1 MDQVWQALKNYIGPL
16 LIGLV
21 VLALLVGLGISLEQL
36 LKMGGTHLDPT
47 IVSLPLIAI
56 GGVIV
61 LMLVLC
67 LVALAFSILGLADKD
82 QAMGLP
88 EGSIRA
94 VIALSLIVLFA
105 ILSVF
110 LYQSLITGGFL
121 TPSTTCRR
129 RRGRSSSGTTPRRGI
144 CNPFWSKAPMDSPSK
159 LRTEASVPGDLSQR
173 KFDQRRFRQAAIGAS
188 GYSDDGN
195 NQLLSRRGHCD
206 VGSLGSPSRH
216 EYAAEHEYAA
226 NSEQH
231 KPDQHTVSTQ
241 GYLIHLEVLGNNL
254 NIITHVKLVRAGA
267 QVVGQNVSSNPT
279 RVSCDVDLSSLA
291 SPQGTPWDVV
301 VDDGGRILRP
311 CGPH

>member
-110 LYQSLITGGFL
+110 LYQSLITGGSINTVDNLSETARAEFL
-121 TPSTTCRR
+121 RDHGAGSAIRSGQRPRWTARQSC
-129 RRGRSSSGTTPRRGI
+129 GR
-144 CNPFWSKAPMDSPSK
+144 K
-159 LRTEASVPGDLSQR
+159 LSVPGDLSQR

-188 GYSDDGN
+188 GYSDDGY

-206 VGSLGSPSRH
+206 VGSLGSPSCH

-231 KPDQHTVSTQ
+231 KPDPAHD
-241 GYLIHLEVLGNNL
+241 LDARLPDPPR
-254 NIITHVKLVRAGA
+254 RAG
-267 QVVGQNVSSNPT
+267 
-279 RVSCDVDLSSLA
+279 
-291 SPQGTPWDVV
+291 
-301 VDDGGRILRP
+301 
-311 CGPH
+311 